1 LFHVIFSLR
10 SAGWIVGL
18 LVFAVSL
25 PILWQGVWSYV
36 ASTTIKKEF
45 YYALVGALVLAEMAI
60 AMSFWLISVPLA
72 SVLLAMGM
80 YVTLGL
86 FLHDMEERLFARTIQ
101 EYLGFAGIVF
111 VVVITTVIV
120 RWMR

>member
-10 SAGWIVGL
+10 IAFWIVGL
-18 LVFAVSL
+18 LVLVVSL

-36 ASTTIKKEF
+36 VSSTIKREF
-45 YYALVGALVLAEMAI
+45 YYGLVGAVIMSEIAI
-60 AMSFWLISVPLA
+60 ALSFWLIEVPMA
-72 SVLLAMGM
+72 SVVLAMGM
-80 YVTLGL
+80 YVILGL
-86 FLHDMEERLFARTIQ
+86 FQHDTEGRLFSRTIQ

-111 VVVITTVIV
+111 VVVTTAVMI